1 MQSVTAYPFEPF
13 GWNVVPRAQIVT
25 VCFLIGLIK
34 RREKIDYCSRTV
46 EAYRLVASHSVLDFG
61 DCTTGML
68 HQCITCRAPAGK
80 NTLFTPAS

>member
-25 VCFLIGLIK
+25 MCFLIGLIK

-46 EAYRLVASHSVLDFG
+46 EAYRLVASH
-61 DCTTGML
+61 
-68 HQCITCRAPAGK
+68 
-80 NTLFTPAS
+80 